1 MRQWVAALA
10 VAWLLLSVFSGS
22 PASDA
27 ESFQIDLGT
36 RTLNLPYNPV
46 VVSSGR
52 NYIALDILKS
62 IDSFKEL
69 KSGPRIET
77 GPQPEAVGESGEA
90 ISVQRP
96 VDKGNRLREFSLGG
110 HNYSLNK
117 SAGGAQDFLN
127 EQGAKLG
134 ASALVIGPRV
144 YLAQDTL
151 FEMGIALSYSP
162 ETGNLRL
169 LGMLASV
176 SGDSASQTMS
186 ITTLLPSHA
195 SASGMEGGFRIVLD
209 AVFVKENFSREISS
223 NTVSVRNL
231 PYHRLE
237 IAVCQKSLTGYK
249 VLAPDKSDTSFTI
262 HLANHFDVISAER
275 TSSGEIALT
284 VGFTRPIEI
293 TSQVIQSPPRLVL
306 DFAGAVYSEATK
318 YIDVKIGGVRQIR
331 VGQYS
336 QNPPVVRVVVEM
348 SRQIDYRI
356 LKQGDG
362 DKYYIQMLSG
372 KLSKAAIMLDAGHG
386 GSDTG
391 AIGVT
396 NCNEKD
402 IVLGTAQQLQRK
414 LENIGYD
421 VVQTRDDDSFLSLGA
436 RADYANEVLPII
448 FVSIHANSIENP
460 EFTGVMTFHY
470 EGSSEGRKLASAIQ
484 RYMLSSTGAVDR
496 GVRTAKFFVLRET
509 VVPAVLVE
517 IGFLSNS
524 IEEYKLRD
532 PAYQQRIVDGIAGG
546 IDEYMRVFG
555 GK

>member
-1 MRQWVAALA
+1 MRQWAAALVA
-10 VAWLLLSVFSGS
+10 AWLLLSVFSGS
-22 PASDA
+22 LASDS
-27 ESFQIDLGT
+27 ESFQIDIGT
-36 RTLNLPYNPV
+36 RTLKIPYNPV
-46 VVSSGR
+46 IVSDGR

-62 IDSFKEL
+62 VDSFKEL
-69 KSGPRIET
+69 ESGPRIEI
-77 GPQPEAVGESGEA
+77 GPQPDGVGEGGEA
-90 ISVQRP
+90 ISIQRP
-96 VDKGNRLREFSLGG
+96 VDKSNMLREFSLGS
-110 HNYSLNK
+110 HKYSLNEA
-117 SAGGAQDFLN
+117 AGGAQDLLN
-127 EQGAKLG
+127 EQGMKLG

-169 LGMLASV
+169 LGIITGIH
-176 SGDSASQTMS
+176 GDSAGETLSV
-186 ITTLLPSHA
+186 TTLLPSYA

-209 AVFVKENFSREISS
+209 AVFVKENFSKEFFG
-223 NTVSVRNL
+223 NSVNVNNL

-237 IAVCQKSLTGYK
+237 IAVKQQSLTGFR
-249 VLAPDKSDTSFTI
+249 LLTPESGDTAFTI
-262 HLANHFDVISAER
+262 HLANHFDVISTER
-275 TSSGEIALT
+275 TLSGEIALT
-284 VGFTRPIEI
+284 VGFTKPVEI
-293 TSQVIQSPPRLVL
+293 KSQVIQSPPRLVL

-331 VGQYS
+331 VGQFA

-348 SRQIDYRI
+348 SRQMDYRI

-396 NCNEKD
+396 NCYEKD

-414 LENIGYD
+414 LENMGYEA
-421 VVQTRDDDSFLSLGA
+421 VQTRDDDSFMSLGA
-436 RADYANEVLPII
+436 RADYANDVLPII
-448 FVSIHANSIENP
+448 FVSLHANSIKNP

-484 RYMLSSTGAVDR
+484 RYLLSSTGAVDR
-496 GVRTAKFFVLRET
+496 GVRTANFFVLRET

-517 IGFLSNS
+517 IGFLTNS

-532 PAYQQRIVDGIAGG
+532 PAYQKRIVDGIAAG

-555 GK
+555 GR